1 MEPVIQNPDPNQPGG
16 PQGQPQQPA
25 PQPSAFDSFVQK
37 KGFKS
42 NDDVVNSYE
51 EVERSYTRTTT
62 AIDRAK
68 KQLEQHGYTINDEG
82 DVVQVESNQQ
92 NYQQPYQ
99 QPYGQQQ
106 QQQQETIY
114 DPYTGQVI
122 NNPIDLQLSRLPL
135 SQRTAV
141 VVNAILN
148 QRDNY
153 AVESRKAEAE
163 LFAKPESRGFEDDV
177 RNVMQKLPLEMRIK
191 KENWEDA
198 LLKVKGMKYDE
209 ALKNAGAQG
218 VDSFLNKAKNQG
230 IPGAP
235 GKGDNIKLSEEQERT
250 FRWYQENKPG
260 MFRDKAHFLMS
271 LSPTGGR

>member
-1 MEPVIQNPDPNQPGG
+1 MPEPIVNPDPNQPGG
-16 PQGQPQQPA
+16 SQGQPQPT

-42 NDDVVNSYE
+42 SDDVVKSYE
-51 EVERSYTRTTT
+51 EVEKSYTRTTT
-62 AIDRAK
+62 AIDKAK

-82 DVVQVESNQQ
+82 DVVEQNPQQ
-92 NYQQPYQ
+92 YQQPYQ

-106 QQQQETIY
+106 QQQQQQETVY

-122 NNPIDLQLSRLPL
+122 NNQLDLQLSRLPL
-135 SQRTAV
+135 AQRTAV

-153 AVESRKAEAE
+153 TTESRKAEAE
-163 LFAKPESRGFEDDV
+163 LFAKPEARGFEDDV

-198 LLKVKGMKYDE
+198 LLKVKGMRYDE

-230 IPGAP
+230 IPGSS
-235 GKGDNIKLSEEQERT
+235 GSGDNIKLSEEQEKT

-260 MFRDKAHFLMS
+260 MFKDKAHFLTS
-271 LSPTGGR
+271 LSPTAGR